1 MSDDMSDVFNN
12 IKNMIDNG
20 NLPDDIQEIVNNFKN
35 SEYGSN
41 NQNTNNDNKTSENF
55 QDNTKNSQ
63 ASSNSSVS
71 NNSNNLNFD
80 TSKISP
86 EMIKNLSNLLNSNSN
101 QSNTNTNND
110 NKSEPSIDINTILKM
125 KTIIDSMN
133 QKNDPRANLLYSL
146 KPYLR
151 ENRKNKLDQYV
162 NLLKMT
168 KIADVMKSEKKENNT
183 NA

>member
-1 MSDDMSDVFNN
+1 MSDDMSNILNN
-12 IKNMIDNG
+12 IKNMMDNG
-20 NLPDDIQEIVNNFKN
+20 NLPDNLQEIVNNLKSNEKN
-35 SEYGSN
+35 VTQGTQNINEE
-41 NQNTNNDNKTSENF
+41 NTNPSTI
-55 QDNTKNSQ
+55 Q
-63 ASSNSSVS
+63 
-71 NNSNNLNFD
+71 NFD
-80 TSKISP
+80 TNKISP
-86 EMIKNLSNLLNSNSN
+86 EMIQNLSSLFNSNSN
-101 QSNTNTNND
+101 DNNVNSNNN
-110 NKSEPSIDINTILKM
+110 SEPSIDINTILKM

-168 KIADVMKSEKKENNT
+168 KIADIMKTDKKENNK

>member
-1 MSDDMSDVFNN
+1 MSDDMSNILNN
-12 IKNMIDNG
+12 IKNMMDNG
-20 NLPDDIQEIVNNFKN
+20 NLPDNLQEIVNNLKSNEKN
-35 SEYGSN
+35 VTQGTQNINEE
-41 NQNTNNDNKTSENF
+41 NTNPSTI
-55 QDNTKNSQ
+55 Q
-63 ASSNSSVS
+63 
-71 NNSNNLNFD
+71 NFD
-80 TSKISP
+80 TNKISP
-86 EMIKNLSNLLNSNSN
+86 EMIQNLSSLFNSNSN
-101 QSNTNTNND
+101 DNNVNSNNN
-110 NKSEPSIDINTILKM
+110 SEPSIDINTILKM

-168 KIADVMKSEKKENNT
+168 KIADIMKTEKKENNK

>member
-1 MSDDMSDVFNN
+1 MSDDMSNILNN
-12 IKNMIDNG
+12 IKNMMDNG
-20 NLPDDIQEIVNNFKN
+20 NLPDNLQEIVNNLK
-35 SEYGSN
+35 SN
-41 NQNTNNDNKTSENF
+41 EKTVTQGTQNINEENTNPSTI
-55 QDNTKNSQ
+55 Q
-63 ASSNSSVS
+63 
-71 NNSNNLNFD
+71 NFD
-80 TSKISP
+80 TNKISP
-86 EMIKNLSNLLNSNSN
+86 EMIQNLSSLFNSNSN
-101 QSNTNTNND
+101 DNNVNSNNN
-110 NKSEPSIDINTILKM
+110 SEPSIDINTILKM

-168 KIADVMKSEKKENNT
+168 KIADIMKTEKKENNK

>member
-1 MSDDMSDVFNN
+1 MSDDMSNILNN
-12 IKNMIDNG
+12 IKNMMDNG
-20 NLPDDIQEIVNNFKN
+20 NLPDNLQEIVNNLKSNEKN
-35 SEYGSN
+35 VTQGTQNINEE
-41 NQNTNNDNKTSENF
+41 NTNP
-55 QDNTKNSQ
+55 
-63 ASSNSSVS
+63 SNIQ
-71 NNSNNLNFD
+71 NFD
-80 TSKISP
+80 TNKISP
-86 EMIKNLSNLLNSNSN
+86 EMIQNLSSLFNSNSN
-101 QSNTNTNND
+101 DNNVNSNNN
-110 NKSEPSIDINTILKM
+110 SEPSIDINTILKM

-168 KIADVMKSEKKENNT
+168 KIADIMKTDKKENNK

>member
-1 MSDDMSDVFNN
+1 MADDMSNILNN
-12 IKNMIDNG
+12 IKNMMDNG
-20 NLPDDIQEIVNNFKN
+20 NLPDNLQEIVNNLKSNEKN
-35 SEYGSN
+35 VTQETQN
-41 NQNTNNDNKTSENF
+41 INEENTNPSTI
-55 QDNTKNSQ
+55 Q
-63 ASSNSSVS
+63 
-71 NNSNNLNFD
+71 NFD
-80 TSKISP
+80 TNKISP
-86 EMIKNLSNLLNSNSN
+86 EMIQNLSSLFNSNSN
-101 QSNTNTNND
+101 DNNVNSNNN
-110 NKSEPSIDINTILKM
+110 SEPSIDINTILKM

-168 KIADVMKSEKKENNT
+168 KIADIMKTEKKENNK

>member
-1 MSDDMSDVFNN
+1 MSDDMSNILNN
-12 IKNMIDNG
+12 IKNMMDNG
-20 NLPDDIQEIVNNFKN
+20 NLPDNLQEIVNNLKSNEKN
-35 SEYGSN
+35 ATQETQN
-41 NQNTNNDNKTSENF
+41 INEENTNPSTI
-55 QDNTKNSQ
+55 Q
-63 ASSNSSVS
+63 
-71 NNSNNLNFD
+71 NFD
-80 TSKISP
+80 TNKISP
-86 EMIKNLSNLLNSNSN
+86 EMIQNLSSLFNSNSN
-101 QSNTNTNND
+101 DNNVNSNNN
-110 NKSEPSIDINTILKM
+110 SEPSIDINTILKM

-168 KIADVMKSEKKENNT
+168 KIADIMKTEKKENNK

>member
-1 MSDDMSDVFNN
+1 MSDDMSNILNN
-12 IKNMIDNG
+12 IKNMMDNG
-20 NLPDDIQEIVNNFKN
+20 NLPDNLQEIVNNLKSNEKN
-35 SEYGSN
+35 VTQGT
-41 NQNTNNDNKTSENF
+41 QNINEETTNPSTI
-55 QDNTKNSQ
+55 Q
-63 ASSNSSVS
+63 
-71 NNSNNLNFD
+71 NFD
-80 TSKISP
+80 TNKISP
-86 EMIKNLSNLLNSNSN
+86 EMIQNLSSLFNSNSN
-101 QSNTNTNND
+101 DNNVNSNNN
-110 NKSEPSIDINTILKM
+110 SEPSIDINTILKM

-168 KIADVMKSEKKENNT
+168 KIADIMKTDKKENNK

>member
-1 MSDDMSDVFNN
+1 MSDDMSNILNN
-12 IKNMIDNG
+12 IKNMMDNG
-20 NLPDDIQEIVNNFKN
+20 NLPDNLQEIVNNLKSNEKN
-35 SEYGSN
+35 VTQETQN
-41 NQNTNNDNKTSENF
+41 INEENTNPSTI
-55 QDNTKNSQ
+55 Q
-63 ASSNSSVS
+63 
-71 NNSNNLNFD
+71 NFD
-80 TSKISP
+80 TNKISP
-86 EMIKNLSNLLNSNSN
+86 EMIQNLSSLFNSNSN
-101 QSNTNTNND
+101 DNNVNSNNN
-110 NKSEPSIDINTILKM
+110 SEPSIDINTILKM

-168 KIADVMKSEKKENNT
+168 KIADIMKTEKKENNK

>member
-1 MSDDMSDVFNN
+1 MSDDMSNILNN
-12 IKNMIDNG
+12 IKNMMDNG
-20 NLPDDIQEIVNNFKN
+20 NLPDNLQEIVNNLKSNEKN
-35 SEYGSN
+35 VTQETQN
-41 NQNTNNDNKTSENF
+41 INEENTNPSTI
-55 QDNTKNSQ
+55 Q
-63 ASSNSSVS
+63 
-71 NNSNNLNFD
+71 NFD
-80 TSKISP
+80 INKISP
-86 EMIKNLSNLLNSNSN
+86 EMIQNLSSLFNSNSN
-101 QSNTNTNND
+101 DNNVNSNNN
-110 NKSEPSIDINTILKM
+110 SEPSIDINTILKM

-168 KIADVMKSEKKENNT
+168 KIADIMKTEKKENNK